1 MSATPKDPTEAVPP
15 VAPDRPYVDGSAK
28 SPDEL
33 RAEVRELA
41 DERRDSAEQLRV
53 EELRAEVGAT
63 IGELAARFDVPAR
76 VRARKDRAVDEVRG
90 RPGAVG
96 GAAAAVVAFVALL
109 VALRRRRRR

>member
-15 VAPDRPYVDGSAK
+15 VVPDRPYVDGSAK

-33 RAEVRELA
+33 RTEARELA
-41 DERRDSAEQLRV
+41 DERRDHI

-63 IGELAARFDVPAR
+63 VGELAARLDVPAR
-76 VRARKDRAVDEVRG
+76 VRARKDRTVDEVRE

-96 GAAAAVVAFVALL
+96 GAAAAAVALVLLL
-109 VALRRRRRR
+109 VVLRRRRGR